1 MSRSPRSGGLDW
13 FRLPAALL
21 VVANH
26 TSPLLAFS
34 PEADHVLTQILAR
47 VAVPFFLTVS
57 GYFLLPKAERE
68 GRRAVCPFLR
78 RTLLLYLCATLFYLP
93 LQLYK
98 GHRPGLLGALRGF
111 ARLTGLTTLLM
122 DNDFL
127 HFLAVACLSLAA
139 GALFCRFLRP
149 RPSPAPARCWAEID
163 LSALRHNLGALR
175 ARIPPECAL
184 MAVVKADGY
193 GHGAVQIARFCA
205 GEGVGAFAVATVNE
219 GAALRRAGI
228 KGDILVLGR
237 TFPPEF
243 SEAHRRNLI
252 LTVADPV
259 HAEELAAFGKSL
271 RLHVAVDTGM
281 HRLGFP
287 SSEVDAVAAVYR
299 APRLRA
305 EGLFTHLCA
314 ADSDTPSDRAFT
326 HLSLIH
332 I

>member
-1 MSRSPRSGGLDW
+1 MSCSPLSGGLDW

-149 RPSPAPARCWAEID
+149 AAIPCSRPLLGRDRPLRPSA
-163 LSALRHNLGALR
+163 
-175 ARIPPECAL
+175 
-184 MAVVKADGY
+184 
-193 GHGAVQIARFCA
+193 
-205 GEGVGAFAVATVNE
+205 
-219 GAALRRAGI
+219 
-228 KGDILVLGR
+228 
-237 TFPPEF
+237 
-243 SEAHRRNLI
+243 
-252 LTVADPV
+252 
-259 HAEELAAFGKSL
+259 
-271 RLHVAVDTGM
+271 
-281 HRLGFP
+281 
-287 SSEVDAVAAVYR
+287 
-299 APRLRA
+299 
-305 EGLFTHLCA
+305 
-314 ADSDTPSDRAFT
+314 
-326 HLSLIH
+326 
-332 I
+332 

>member
-111 ARLTGLTTLLM
+111 A
-122 DNDFL
+122 
-127 HFLAVACLSLAA
+127 
-139 GALFCRFLRP
+139 
-149 RPSPAPARCWAEID
+149 
-163 LSALRHNLGALR
+163 
-175 ARIPPECAL
+175 
-184 MAVVKADGY
+184 
-193 GHGAVQIARFCA
+193 
-205 GEGVGAFAVATVNE
+205 
-219 GAALRRAGI
+219 
-228 KGDILVLGR
+228 
-237 TFPPEF
+237 
-243 SEAHRRNLI
+243 
-252 LTVADPV
+252 
-259 HAEELAAFGKSL
+259 
-271 RLHVAVDTGM
+271 
-281 HRLGFP
+281 
-287 SSEVDAVAAVYR
+287 
-299 APRLRA
+299 
-305 EGLFTHLCA
+305 
-314 ADSDTPSDRAFT
+314 
-326 HLSLIH
+326 
-332 I
+332 